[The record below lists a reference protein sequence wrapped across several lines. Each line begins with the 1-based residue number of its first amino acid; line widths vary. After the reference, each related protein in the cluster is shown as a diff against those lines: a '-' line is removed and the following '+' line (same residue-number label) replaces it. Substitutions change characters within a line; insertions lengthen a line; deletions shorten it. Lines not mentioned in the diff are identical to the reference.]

1 MRHSWIAGNF
11 GKASSR
17 LLAVQ
22 FLDMYMT
29 EQEPWMDAFRNS
41 LAAQDLTV
49 GSPLEFAFH
58 EDQIATIAEMHTKV
72 SDALTVRAT
81 DLTSRA
87 LRAQRNQLLAFN
99 ANSLINYLNTNFS
112 TAQAAWFAS
121 SQFEGSGRWLGA
133 PCCALQH
140 PALVLSDREFHA
152 ALRMRL
158 LLQNAVSND
167 HMLLPTHCRCPH
179 PTPLNPA
186 EPLHMLDERASN
198 HTEYHARHNACRDVL
213 ARVMQR
219 LPNVHKVDVVKEHEL
234 PGQEDIP
241 EARRTRADVL
251 AICKATINAVPQRFV
266 FDIAVTNP
274 AATTFRT
281 QYAGHRDN
289 PAGSFYGAALARQ
302 AQKQARYARFQLDDS
317 FIPFA
322 IDATGRLGPEA
333 MRFMERAFKIDDRT
347 PNYKNKALYLQAR
360 LGAACMKVNAQIVI
374 RSAHALAQRARV
386 EGIAV
391 D

>member
-1 MRHSWIAGNF
+1 MELVLNPDHT
-11 GKASSR
+11 AS
-17 LLAVQ
+17 
-22 FLDMYMT
+22 
-29 EQEPWMDAFRNS
+29 
-41 LAAQDLTV
+41 
-49 GSPLEFAFH
+49 
-58 EDQIATIAEMHTKV
+58 IATMDTKV
-72 SDALTVRAT
+72 VDALTFDSTRLKST
-81 DLTSRA
+81 DLRTM
-87 LRAQRNQLLAFN
+87 RNQLLAYT
-99 ANSLINYLNTNFS
+99 ALSLSSFINTNYS
-112 TAQAAWFAS
+112 VAQAAWFVS

-167 HMLLPTHCRCPH
+167 SMPMPTHCRCNH
-179 PTPLNPA
+179 PTPINPA
-186 EPLHMLDERASN
+186 EPLHMLDERACN
-198 HTEYHARHNACRDVL
+198 HKEYHARHNACRDIL
-213 ARVMQR
+213 ARVLQS
-219 LPNVHKVDVVKEHEL
+219 LPNVQKGDVDKEHEL

-241 EARRTRADVL
+241 EERRTRADVFVL
-251 AICKATINAVPQRFV
+251 CRADPNAVARQFV

-274 AATTFRT
+274 AALTFRA
-281 QYAGHRDN
+281 QFPLHPDN

-302 AQKQARYARFQLDDS
+302 AQKQARYARFQLGDS

-333 MRFMERAFKIDDRT
+333 RRFMERAFRIDDQTR
-347 PNYKNKALYLQAR
+347 NYKNKALYLQAR

-374 RSAHALAQRARV
+374 RSAHALAQRGRV
-386 EGIAV
+386 GGIAV